1 MIQNAREI
9 FGIDDLSPDNAAL
22 LDALGIM
29 TPDQAGRLVSDRSH
43 DRAQPAQWDH
53 DTVKRRLLD
62 AAELIE
68 RSTRGTGPNR
78 RITAWVDW
86 KLFRGVT
93 DFERNAMAEGMK
105 EGKRFPDPSYSRG
118 VGAKELADAEDA
130 MQWPIRYVADEGE
143 RRVLAFWIHCDLTGA
158 PFGRLSPKIAGSK
171 GTAYR
176 RLDGA
181 LSRIVA
187 GLIADGVKPS

>member
-9 FGIDDLSPDNAAL
+9 FGVDLSPDNAAL

-29 TPDQAGRLVSDRSH
+29 TPEQSERLVSDRSH
-43 DRAQPAQWDH
+43 DRAQPTQWDH

-68 RSTRGTGPNR
+68 RTSRAAGPSR
-78 RITAWVDW
+78 KMTSWVDW
-86 KLFRGVT
+86 QLFRGVT
-93 DFERNAMAEGMK
+93 DFERNAMAEGLT
-105 EGKRFPDPSYSRG
+105 EGTRLPDRG
-118 VGAKELADAEDA
+118 VNRAAGAREIAAAEIA
-130 MQWPIRYVADEGE
+130 MQWPILYIADDGE
-143 RRVLAFWIHCDLTGA
+143 RRALALWIHCDLTGA
-158 PFGRLSPKIAGSK
+158 PFGRLAHRVAGSR

-176 RLDGA
+176 RLDKA

-187 GLIADGVKPS
+187 GLQGDGAAPI